1 MLDNLPQHGR
11 ITILPVLHYQME
23 FADAVRLA
31 IARLR
36 PEAVVVELPPT
47 LEPQVRLAVRRL
59 PELSVVVY
67 LNELGLPVY
76 LPVEPCD
83 ALVEAVR
90 SCVEHDIPVHFGDV
104 DVDEFPLHEEP
115 FPDAYAVAR
124 HGIAPYYA
132 AYRQAVPVPART
144 SDDLKREANMA
155 WQARTLAEEHER
167 VLVVCGMAHASGI
180 LEALDQPQAQQLQRI
195 TRQQVAVFNLHP
207 DSARAVMG
215 VTPFVS
221 AIYER
226 RRRGIPEPLPSAR
239 AITTRH
245 ASGLTLVS
253 SGLETARQQV
263 DRRARAQVHLARGA
277 GPSDE
282 PLDRQRLLIGLV
294 QAARE
299 AYEVQTGEHLGLSY
313 VRTWLRFV
321 RNYALLEGQLLPDLY
336 QLVVGARGVADDN
349 LAHEVWDLGS
359 WWPWQQETSD
369 IPTVEMTPD
378 EIWLGSRRFALRPRV
393 RRTKQRLHAVSKRQ
407 RKGEKRP
414 GEWRREFADGWG
426 ICSYPPEDLAI
437 EEFGRHLHRRAKHQL
452 AEDDARVEPFSTS
465 LLDGIDVRE
474 TVRNWFDH
482 KLYVRELRRIRGEVG
497 GVVVIFDEDHD
508 ERYPWRMTWLGE
520 HDQESDMAFYATDP
534 GRQIVGPG
542 IARCEYGG
550 FAMSYPPRR
559 MMEVWEDPD
568 YRGGLTKPEVLL
580 AAALDYSLE
589 KHIVYVAAK
598 PPRSHF
604 QTWAGRLGRQICYLP
619 LGGLSPVT
627 LKKLRVFHVL
637 SDHDKRDLAGEYIW

>member
-1 MLDNLPQHGR
+1 MLDNLPRHGN

-23 FADAVRLA
+23 FADAARLA
-31 IARLR
+31 LRQLR
-36 PEAVVVELPPT
+36 PGAVVVELPPT

-59 PELSVVVY
+59 PELSVIVY
-67 LNELGLPVY
+67 LSELGLPVY

-83 ALVEAVR
+83 AFIEAVR
-90 SCVEHDIPVHFGDV
+90 SGLEQDIPVVFGDV
-104 DVDEFPLHEEP
+104 DVDEFPLYEEA

-124 HGIAPYYA
+124 LGIAPYYA
-132 AYRQAVPVPART
+132 AWRAADPIPART
-144 SDDLKREANMA
+144 SDDIRREANLA
-155 WQARTLAEEHER
+155 WHAQTLAAEHDS
-167 VLVVCGMAHASGI
+167 VLVVCGMAHTPGI
-180 LEALDQPQAQQLQRI
+180 LAALDEPQAQQMQRI
-195 TRQQVAVFNLHP
+195 SRQQVNVFNLHP
-207 DSARAVMG
+207 DSARSVMG

-226 RRRGIPEPLPSAR
+226 RRLAVPEPLPTPKV
-239 AITTRH
+239 ITTRH

-253 SGLETARQQV
+253 SGLETTRQQA
-263 DRRARAQVHLARGA
+263 DRRARVQVNLASAA
-277 GPSDE
+277 GEVDQ
-282 PLDRQRLLIGLV
+282 PLDRQRLLLGLV

-313 VRTWLRFV
+313 VRTWLQFV
-321 RNYALLEGQLLPDLY
+321 RNYALLEGALLPDLY
-336 QLVVGARGVADDN
+336 QLIVGARGVADDN

-359 WWPWQQETSD
+359 WWPWQQEWSVL
-369 IPTVEMTPD
+369 PTVEMTPD
-378 EIWLGSRRFALRPRV
+378 EMWLGSRRFALRPRV
-393 RRTKQRLHAVSKRQ
+393 QRRKMRLHAVSKRE
-407 RKGEKRP
+407 RRSEKRA

-426 ICSYPPEDLAI
+426 ICSYPPEDVAI

-452 AEDDARVEPFSTS
+452 AEDDARVEKFTTST
-465 LLDGIDVRE
+465 LDGIDVRE
-474 TVRNWFDH
+474 TVRNWFE
-482 KLYVRELRRIRGEVG
+482 KTLYVKELRRIRGEVG

-550 FAMSYPPRR
+550 FAMSYPPGR
-559 MMEVWEDPD
+559 MMDVWEDPD

-580 AAALDYSLE
+580 MAALDYSLD
-589 KHIVYVAAK
+589 KHVVYVAAK

-637 SDHDKRDLAGEYIW
+637 SDHDKRELAGEYIW